1 MNEIQHN
8 DEPVVDEAMEA
19 AKAEEERPSWL
30 PEKFKSPEDFAKS
43 YSELES
49 KMRQPAEEQAEVP
62 ELSVIMQQAREMYES
77 EGTID
82 EDTLEKLEAA
92 GLNKETVNT
101 FIEGVQALSARE
113 MSEIYN
119 SAGGEEQYKAA
130 IEWASETF
138 SDEEIDAFNA
148 IVDSGNKKQI
158 QWAVKSLAA
167 QHKAASTKAV
177 EISGQTAASVPDTF
191 KSVAEL
197 KVAMSDPRYKPGPQ
211 QDSAYIQEVEK
222 KLAKSNILGVKS

>member
-1 MNEIQHN
+1 VNEIQHN

-19 AKAEEERPSWL
+19 AKAETERPSWL
-30 PEKFKSPEDFAKS
+30 PEKFKSPEDLAKS
-43 YSELES
+43 YTELES
-49 KMRQPAEEQAEVP
+49 KMRTPEQEAETP
-62 ELSVIMQQAREMYES
+62 ELAVIMQQAREMYDS
-77 EGTID
+77 DGQID
-82 EDTLEKLEAA
+82 EKTLEKLEAA

-113 MSEIYN
+113 MGEIYN
-119 SAGGEEQYKAA
+119 AAGGEDQYKSAV
-130 IEWASETF
+130 EWASENF
-138 SDEEIDAFNA
+138 SDEEIDAFNE

-167 QHKAASTKAV
+167 QYKTANAKPV
-177 EISGQTAASVPDTF
+177 EVSGQTARATSDVF

-211 QDSAYIQEVEK
+211 QDPSYIQEVEK
-222 KLAKSNILGVKS
+222 KLARSSILGAKS